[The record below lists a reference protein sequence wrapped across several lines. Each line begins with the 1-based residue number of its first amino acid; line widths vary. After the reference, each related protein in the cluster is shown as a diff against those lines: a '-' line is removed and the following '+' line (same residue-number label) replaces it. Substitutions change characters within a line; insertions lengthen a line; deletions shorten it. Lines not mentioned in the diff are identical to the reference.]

1 MSVRVDTTQSV
12 YKERDAQGRQ
22 HMIAEIYAD
31 ETSDIKN
38 KTVFGS
44 VVADPNS
51 TAYVIKTGKLYVMGG
66 DSVWYDKNGEAI
78 S

>member
-1 MSVRVDTTQSV
+1 MSARVDTTNSV
-12 YKERDAQGRQ
+12 YINRDSQERQ
-22 HMIAEIYAD
+22 HFVAEIYAD

-51 TAYVIKTGKLYVMGG
+51 TAYIVKTGKLYVMGG
-66 DSVWYDKNGEAI
+66 DGKWYDTAGNEV

>member
-38 KTVFGS
+38 KTMFGS

-51 TAYVIKTGKLYVMGG
+51 TAYVVKTGKLYVMGG
-66 DSVWYDKNGEAI
+66 DSKWYDTDGNEV

>member
-12 YKERDAQGRQ
+12 YKERDALGRQ
-22 HMIAEIYAD
+22 CMIAEIYAD

-44 VVADPNS
+44 IVAEPNS
-51 TAYVIKTGKLYVMGG
+51 TAYVVQTGKMYVMGG
-66 DSVWYDKNGEAI
+66 DSKWYDTTGNEV

>member
-12 YKERDAQGRQ
+12 YKARDALGRQ
-22 HMIAEIYAD
+22 CMIAEIYAD
-31 ETSDIKN
+31 ETSDIKS

-44 VVADPNS
+44 IVAEPNS
-51 TAYVIKTGKLYVMGG
+51 TAYVVKTGKLYVMGG
-66 DSVWYDKNGEAI
+66 DGKWYDTTGNEV

>member
-31 ETSDIKN
+31 ETGDIKS
-38 KTVFGS
+38 KTVFGD
-44 VVADPNS
+44 VVAEPNS
-51 TAYVIKTGKLYVMGG
+51 TAYVVQSGKLYVMGG
-66 DSVWYDKNGEAI
+66 DSVWYDTNGEAI

>member
-1 MSVRVDTTQSV
+1 MSVRVDTPNSV
-12 YKERDAQGRQ
+12 YIDRDPQGRQ
-22 HMIAEIYAD
+22 HLVAEIYAD
-31 ETSDIKN
+31 QTSDIKN

-51 TAYVIKTGKLYVMGG
+51 TAYVVQTGKLYVMGG
-66 DSVWYDKNGEAI
+66 DNKWYDTDGNEV